1 MKKRKDWNTFFAIE
15 KNLAYEPSMQTT
27 KELAGLRLNV
37 AAAKHSASLSFGAL
51 IRKQLA
57 FTFWK
62 IWFFQ
67 GLVLAALCAAF
78 FCLYHETL
86 LNQIASPLPEFLCLS
101 SGIVVLSAIPIL
113 RRSSRYRMMELE
125 QSTRFSILG
134 SLAAQLI
141 FIGIGD
147 LAMLSVL
154 AFIVW
159 QHGLTSSVI
168 FIYLIVPFLTA
179 ATSCLMLWIRSAPSA
194 FEQRAVLLCAAATL
208 LIWQVI
214 KWYKDYRPDGG
225 LWFWYLY
232 AFFCLGI
239 LHREYRKLQLVSYT
253 EKML

>member
-1 MKKRKDWNTFFAIE
+1 M
-15 KNLAYEPSMQTT
+15 
-27 KELAGLRLNV
+27 
-37 AAAKHSASLSFGAL
+37 SFGAL

-125 QSTRFSILG
+125 QSTRFSTLG

-159 QHGLTSSVI
+159 QHGLTGSVI
-168 FIYLIVPFLTA
+168 FIYLIIPFLTA

-239 LHREYRKLQLVSYT
+239 LYREYRKLRLVSYT